1 MIKGIDQK
9 EIKKWTL
16 ILIKEIV
23 IYSIKDK
30 VISEFLKR
38 GLQNKYKDEIE
49 AWFIYL
55 DQQRFGKKL
64 EKQMMEEIERYLA
77 TKKSIDE
84 IVVYSFNKPDWEKIF
99 IESIPK
105 NYVFKSI
112 LGYA

>member
-9 EIKKWTL
+9 ELKKWTL

-38 GLQNKYKDEIE
+38 GLQDNFKDEIA

-64 EKQMMEEIERYLA
+64 EKQMIDEIDRYLA

-84 IVVYSFNKPDWEKIF
+84 IVAESFKKPDWEKIF

>member
-1 MIKGIDQK
+1 MKAV
-9 EIKKWTL
+9 L
-16 ILIKEIV
+16 LAA
-23 IYSIKDK
+23 IKDK
-30 VISEFLKR
+30 VVSEFLKL
-38 GLQNKYKDEIE
+38 GLQDKFKEDIE